1 MFRQSIKKRPSQ
13 KAIEMVGLIKKETSP
28 CVPFGTLTLSGMII
42 AQVIGAFVYLDKVT
56 HFSSFFA
63 NVHVKL

>member
-1 MFRQSIKKRPSQ
+1 
-13 KAIEMVGLIKKETSP
+13 MVGLIKKETSP